1 MRYLKIPASLLL
13 MILGGAFV
21 LFLLGRAEQ
30 APLPEMPMQ
39 GGAQFALFSRRT
51 FGTDERPKFT
61 LSYRDIDEL
70 DFRVYRIESP
80 EDFFT
85 KLRDLH
91 QAGEEDS
98 STLAQKPSALERFS
112 YWKFKTLNS
121 IKNFVRS
128 QVSRKARIAVNK
140 ALYKGDSI
148 PRRKPLNRSDFQKIP
163 LLNDY
168 GLTESWR
175 EKLPKISETNY
186 STIPLATN
194 EPGVYLVEAAKD
206 ELRAYTLVFVTDVV
220 VMSKHWSD
228 QLNIYAV
235 NRKTGRPVEGAE
247 LKIISRTDETAQRKT
262 LLEGSSTSKGSWQV
276 KLPTDF
282 AGEGSLLLVKSG
294 RSFTAVDMSRSL
306 GIWGTSEGE
315 SYLEKFYTYT
325 DRPVYRPAQ
334 TVYFKSILRTDTDR
348 GLMRVTDS
356 SAEISV
362 KDSDGKDIYQTSL
375 PISIN
380 GTISGS
386 FTLPAEA
393 SLGSYNI
400 IITAAEQTSYHYF
413 QVEEY
418 KKPEY
423 KISIVFPKK
432 RVLAGE
438 KVSAVIQARY
448 YFGAPVKNAQV
459 QYYVYRQPYYA
470 PPPSTDEYAEFLSED
485 LEYEDDYRYSNELV
499 SEGQGSLDKE
509 GRLHISFDTKA
520 SAISPKEEDYGREYK
535 YRIEA
540 TVTDA
545 ARREIR
551 QSNSIAAVN
560 GSFALHTSTDRY
572 VYTPNEEMHVT
583 VDAIDHDGRPVMTPF
598 KLQLLR
604 PIWQKQEEEYSQEFK
619 VLGEF
624 PGQTD
629 ANGKATLSLKAPSEG
644 EVELVAVFQEQNRV
658 IASSGNYVWVTS
670 DADSYDLGERSYS
683 EIRMVTDR
691 RSYHLGE
698 EARVI
703 LMLPDPETH
712 LLLAL
717 EGRTLIRAWQIDV
730 KGRTATVKVRLDQSV
745 LPNGTPNVW
754 LSAAYVRNGR
764 MVTGIKSLDVPPVE
778 KLLKVELETDKLQYQ
793 PGERATYRITTKDL
807 AGNPVA
813 AEVSL
818 GVVDE
823 AIYAIQQEYLQSIG
837 SFFYSRI
844 ENYVQ
849 TSFGGEYDFSGYSS
863 KDAWKLA
870 MRSPSERRPFA
881 ALKAIPKVEVR
892 KNFKDT
898 AFWAPTVMTDS
909 DGRAE
914 VSFNFPD
921 NLTTWRATARAVTG
935 DTRVGSVVE
944 KVLVRKNLLLR
955 LATPRF
961 FTEGDEVTVS
971 AIVHNYLKS
980 AQQTQI
986 SLETRGVSISGG
998 TPSTSVRIE
1007 SGAEARIDWKVKAS
1021 EVGSAV
1027 LTAKA
1032 VADQESDGMELTLP
1046 VLPHGIRVG
1055 HSETAVLNEPEAQ
1068 ATLKTTIGQNAS
1080 PGSRRLRVDL
1090 AASVSGVAFVAL
1102 EYLTTYPYG
1111 CTEQTMSSFLPNI
1124 IATRAMREAGVSI
1137 NTDKLNEKVSRGF
1150 SRLYDFQHSD
1160 GGWGWW
1166 KNDQT
1171 DLYMTAYVVSGLA
1184 QASRAGYSVDQ
1195 IALKRARDY
1204 IKRELDRN
1212 RDWTDPIGLDDK
1224 VYLLYALCI
1233 SGNENAERINALLNV
1248 QNRLQPL
1255 SRALLALT
1263 LLEVGERTKAV
1274 EVATRIEATATGNSQ
1289 EAYWQTTTRP
1299 FNGYEENF
1307 SLEATAVSVKALSR
1321 LLPQSPVLV
1330 RAARWL
1336 VNHRT
1341 NGYYWTSTRQTAYAI
1356 DGLIDYA
1363 KVSGDLQGDYDW
1375 EVYVNDRQVSTGHFS
1390 AADAT
1395 VGKSLTLEIEQTE
1408 IRTGTNS
1415 IRIVKRGEGSLVA
1428 SLSSVYFTREGEVQH
1443 AGSQVLSI
1451 DRDYFLLDMTT
1462 DSNGRA
1468 ILKPREF
1475 TGTVKRGELVLVR
1488 LTLKGRAARYV
1499 MVEDPF
1505 PAGTEPFTDDELLP
1519 GELPSGQYYTNWAR
1533 KEFRD
1538 DRVAFFVTTFNGQAV
1553 WQYVLK
1559 VQVPGNFRVAPA
1571 RAERMYQPDVH
1582 TNSASNN
1589 FAITE

>member
-13 MILGGAFV
+13 MTLGGALV
-21 LFLLGRAEQ
+21 LFLLGKAEE
-30 APLPEMPMQ
+30 APAPEPPME
-39 GGAQFALFSRRT
+39 GGTQFALFSRRT
-51 FGTDERPKFT
+51 FGTGERPKFT
-61 LSYRDIDEL
+61 LSYRDIDQL
-70 DFRVYRIESP
+70 DFRVYRIENP
-80 EDFFT
+80 EEFFR

-91 QAGEEDS
+91 QAGEEDN
-98 STLAQKPSALERFS
+98 STLAQRPSALERFS
-112 YWKFKTLNS
+112 YWKFKTLNA
-121 IKNFVRS
+121 IKDFVRS

-140 ALYKGDSI
+140 TLYKDDSI
-148 PRRKPLNRSDFQKIP
+148 PRRTPLNHSDFQKIP

-175 EKLPKISETNY
+175 EKLPKIAQTNY
-186 STIPLATN
+186 STIPLATS
-194 EPGVYLVEAAKD
+194 EPGVYLVEAVYD

-220 VMSKHWSD
+220 VMSKYWNN
-228 QLNIYAV
+228 QLAIYAV
-235 NRKTGRPVEGAE
+235 DRKTGRPIEGAE
-247 LKIISRTDETAQRKT
+247 LKVISSTDETAQRKT
-262 LLEGSSTSKGSWQV
+262 LLEGSSNSKGSWQV
-276 KLPTDF
+276 KLPADF
-282 AGEGSLLLVKSG
+282 TGEGSLLLIKSG
-294 RSFTAVDMSRSL
+294 HNFTAVDMSRSL
-306 GIWGTSEGE
+306 GIWGASEAE
-315 SYLEKFYTYT
+315 SYSEKFYTYT

-334 TVYFKSILRTDTDR
+334 TVYFKSILRADTDR
-348 GLMRVTDS
+348 GIVRVTAS
-356 SAEISV
+356 SAEVSV
-362 KDSDGKDIYQTSL
+362 KDPDGKDIYQTSL
-375 PISIN
+375 PISSN
-380 GTISGS
+380 GTVSGS
-386 FTLPAEA
+386 FTLPVEA

-400 IITAAEQTSYHYF
+400 SINAAGQTGYYYF

-423 KISIVFPKK
+423 KVSILFPKK

-438 KVSAVIQARY
+438 KVNAIIQARY
-448 YFGAPVKNAQV
+448 YFGAPVNNAQV
-459 QYYVYRQPYYA
+459 QYYVYREPYYA
-470 PPPSTDEYAEFLSED
+470 PFPSTDEYSEFLTDESEFD
-485 LEYEDDYRYSNELV
+485 YNYRYSNELV
-499 SEGQGSLDKE
+499 SEGQGNLDKE

-520 SAISPKEEDYGREYK
+520 SATSLKAEDYGREYK

-545 ARREIR
+545 ARRDIR
-551 QSNSIAAVN
+551 ESDSIAAVN
-560 GSFALHTSTDRY
+560 GHFALHTSTDRY
-572 VYTPNEEMHVT
+572 VYAPGEEMHVT
-583 VDAIDHDGRPVMTPF
+583 VDAIDHDGKPVMTPF
-598 KLQLLR
+598 KLQILR
-604 PIWQKQEEEYSQEFK
+604 PIWKKEGEEYSREFSI
-619 VLGEF
+619 LGEAA
-624 PGQTD
+624 GQTD
-629 ANGKATLSLKAPSEG
+629 VNGKATLKLKAPSEG
-644 EVELVAVFQEQNRV
+644 EVELVAVFQEQNRL
-658 IASSGNYVWVTS
+658 IASSGSYVWVTS
-670 DADSYDLGERSYS
+670 EAGSYDFGERSYS

-691 RSYHLGE
+691 KSYRLGE
-698 EARVI
+698 EARII
-703 LMLPDPETH
+703 LMLPDPEAH

-730 KGRTATVKVRLDQSV
+730 KGRTATVKVKLDQSV

-764 MVTGIKSLDVPPVE
+764 MVTGLKSLDVPPLE
-778 KLLKVELETDKLQYQ
+778 RLLKVEIETDKLQYQ
-793 PGERATYRITTKDL
+793 PGERATYRITTKDRS
-807 AGNPVA
+807 GNPVP

-823 AIYAIQQEYLQSIG
+823 AVYAIQQEYLQSIS

-844 ENYVQ
+844 GNYVQ

-863 KDAWKLA
+863 KEAWKLA
-870 MRSPSERRPFA
+870 LRAGERKPFA
-881 ALKAIPKVEVR
+881 ALKTAPRVQVR

-898 AFWAPTVMTDS
+898 AFWIPAVLTNS
-909 DGRAE
+909 SGKAE
-914 VSFNFPD
+914 VSFDFPD

-971 AIVHNYLKS
+971 AIVHNYLKA

-986 SLETRGVSISGG
+986 SLEARGVSISGG

-1007 SGAEARIDWKVKAS
+1007 PGSEVRIDWKVKAS

-1032 VADQESDGMELTLP
+1032 IGGQESDGMELTLP

-1055 HSETAVLNEPEAQ
+1055 HAETAVLTEPEAE

-1080 PGSRRLRVDL
+1080 PGSKRLRLDL
-1090 AASVSGVAFVAL
+1090 SASVSGAAFAAL
-1102 EYLTTYPYG
+1102 EYLTNYPYG

-1124 IATRAMREAGVSI
+1124 IATRAMREAGASI
-1137 NTDKLNEKVSRGF
+1137 NTESLDEKVRRGF

-1166 KNDQT
+1166 KSDQT

-1195 IALKRARDY
+1195 MVLKRARDY
-1204 IKRELDRN
+1204 IKHELDRN
-1212 RDWTDPIGLDDK
+1212 RNWTDPIGLDDR

-1233 SGNENAERINALLNV
+1233 SGNEPPERVNALLNV

-1263 LLEVGERTKAV
+1263 LLEVGERAKAV

-1299 FNGYEENF
+1299 FSGYEEDF

-1321 LLPQSPVLV
+1321 LLPQSPVLLK
-1330 RAARWL
+1330 AARWL

-1356 DGLIDYA
+1356 DSLIDYA
-1363 KVSGDLQGDYDW
+1363 KVSGDLRGDYDW
-1375 EVYVNDRQVSTGHFS
+1375 EVYVNDRQASTGHFS
-1390 AADAT
+1390 AADAAT
-1395 VGKSLTLEIEQTE
+1395 GKTTTLEVEPTE
-1408 IRTGTNS
+1408 IRNGANS
-1415 IRIVKRGEGSLVA
+1415 VRVVKRGEGSLVA
-1428 SLSSVYFTREGEVQH
+1428 SLSSVYFTREAQVQP
-1443 AGSQVLSI
+1443 AGSEALSI
-1451 DRDYFLLDMTT
+1451 GREYFLLDMTT
-1462 DSNGRA
+1462 DSAGQA

-1475 TGTVKRGELVLVR
+1475 TGTVKGGELILVR
-1488 LTLKGRAARYV
+1488 LTLKGKPARYV

-1505 PAGTEPFTDDELLP
+1505 PAGTEPFTDEEPLP
-1519 GELPSGQYYTNWAR
+1519 GRLPDTGQYTWAR

-1538 DRVAFFVTTFNGQAV
+1538 DRVAFFVTTFNGETV
-1553 WQYVLK
+1553 WQYVLR
-1559 VQVPGNFRVAPA
+1559 VQVPGSFRVAPA
-1571 RAERMYQPDVH
+1571 RAERMYQPDVR
-1582 TNSASNN
+1582 TNSASRN